1 MKELLKELIK
11 KALEELNVE
20 AEIEISKPALPENGD
35 YSSNIAMKLAKVLK
49 KNPLE
54 IANEIGVET
63 NNKYGS
69 NNTSYENG
77 QLGGRVGG
85 LMSKRLVEMGQQALL
100 KQYNSKK

>member
-1 MKELLKELIK
+1 MANKNVNPNAK
-11 KALEELNVE
+11 KALEE
-20 AEIEISKPALPENGD
+20 
-35 YSSNIAMKLAKVLK
+35 MK
-49 KNPLE
+49 LE

-85 LMSKRLVEMGQQALL
+85 LMSKRLVKWDNKLYL
-100 KQYNSKK
+100 NSIIVKNNIKNVEKCIVKL

>member
-1 MKELLKELIK
+1 MANKNVNPNAK
-11 KALEELNVE
+11 KALEE
-20 AEIEISKPALPENGD
+20 
-35 YSSNIAMKLAKVLK
+35 MK
-49 KNPLE
+49 LE

-100 KQYNSKK
+100 NSIIVKNNIKMSKNVLLNSKMCI

>member
-1 MKELLKELIK
+1 MANKNVNPNAK
-11 KALEELNVE
+11 KALEE
-20 AEIEISKPALPENGD
+20 
-35 YSSNIAMKLAKVLK
+35 MK
-49 KNPLE
+49 LE

-63 NNKYGS
+63 NNKYVS

-85 LMSKRLVEMGQQALL
+85 LMSKRFVEMGQQALL

>member
-1 MKELLKELIK
+1 ML
-11 KALEELNVE
+11 KALEE
-20 AEIEISKPALPENGD
+20 
-35 YSSNIAMKLAKVLK
+35 MK
-49 KNPLE
+49 LE

-85 LMSKRLVEMGQQALL
+85 LMSKD
-100 KQYNSKK
+100 

>member
-1 MKELLKELIK
+1 MTKKKINTNTK
-11 KALEELNVE
+11 KALE
-20 AEIEISKPALPENGD
+20 K
-35 YSSNIAMKLAKVLK
+35 MKLEK
-49 KNPLE
+49 
-54 IANEIGVET
+54 ANEIGIKT

>member
-1 MKELLKELIK
+1 MGKKIVNQNAK
-11 KALEELNVE
+11 KALQ
-20 AEIEISKPALPENGD
+20 D
-35 YSSNIAMKLAKVLK
+35 MK
-49 KNPLE
+49 LE
-54 IANEIGVET
+54 IANELGAET
-63 NNKYGS
+63 SNKYGS

>member
-1 MKELLKELIK
+1 MNYISLIEELKKSDKEEDK
-11 KALEELNVE
+11 KALEE
-20 AEIEISKPALPENGD
+20 
-35 YSSNIAMKLAKVLK
+35 MK
-49 KNPLE
+49 LE

>member
-1 MKELLKELIK
+1 MANKYVNSNAR
-11 KALEELNVE
+11 KALQE
-20 AEIEISKPALPENGD
+20 
-35 YSSNIAMKLAKVLK
+35 MK
-49 KNPLE
+49 LE

-85 LMSKRLVEMGQQALL
+85 LMSKRLVEMGELMLL
-100 KQYNSKK
+100 QNYNSRNM

>member
-1 MKELLKELIK
+1 MANKNVNPNAK
-11 KALEELNVE
+11 KALEE
-20 AEIEISKPALPENGD
+20 
-35 YSSNIAMKLAKVLK
+35 MK
-49 KNPLE
+49 LE

-77 QLGGRVGG
+77 QLGG
-85 LMSKRLVEMGQQALL
+85 LMSKRLIEMGQQALL

>member
-1 MKELLKELIK
+1 MAKKIVNPNAK
-11 KALEELNVE
+11 KALQD
-20 AEIEISKPALPENGD
+20 IK
-35 YSSNIAMKLAKVLK
+35 
-49 KNPLE
+49 LE
-54 IANEIGVET
+54 IANELGAET
-63 NNKYGS
+63 SNKYGS

>member
-1 MKELLKELIK
+1 MKTISDFFQNYKIDYCKLKEYGFI
-11 KALEELNVE
+11 
-20 AEIEISKPALPENGD
+20 
-35 YSSNIAMKLAKVLK
+35 
-49 KNPLE
+49 
-54 IANEIGVET
+54 ET